1 MKILV
6 VKTDVPLDRE
16 AKEKMRIEFEKASK
30 TGIVIVD
37 RGMDLATI
45 EVEDFTSVNEL
56 PVEEKTILP
65 AAAPLLQIELDDINS
80 VPRVFYKGEQ
90 IGEIINADF
99 SYVTNTELMNPTHID
114 IEYMDKDSKC
124 GTKAIVYN
132 RFLVEG

>member
-6 VKTDVPLDRE
+6 VKTDVPLDRG
-16 AKEKMRIEFEKASK
+16 AKEKMRIEIEKAIK
-30 TGIVIVD
+30 TGIVILD
-37 RGMDLATI
+37 GGMDLATI
-45 EVEDFTSVNEL
+45 EVEDFTIVNEP
-56 PVEEKTILP
+56 PVEEKAILP

-80 VPRVFYKGEQ
+80 APRVFYKGEQ
-90 IGEIINADF
+90 IEEIINADF

>member
-1 MKILV
+1 MKVLAI
-6 VKTDVPLDRE
+6 KTDVPLDRG
-16 AKEKMRIEFEKASK
+16 AKEKMRIEIEKAIK
-30 TGIVIVD
+30 TGIVILD
-37 RGMDLATI
+37 GGMDLATI

-80 VPRVFYKGEQ
+80 APRVFYKGEQ